1 MIPGRKA
8 SLPRKQNFNHMNK
21 AEIAVIDY
29 GMGNLRSVAK
39 ALELVGAKAVV
50 SDSPKR
56 ILAAEA
62 VVFPGVGSFG
72 PAMNNLKDK
81 GLDETIKDAVSRGR
95 FFLGLCLGFQLL
107 FEVSYEEGKHKGLG
121 IFDGDV
127 PKFKAPGKKGI
138 SLRIPHMGW
147 NTVKAAD
154 AGEKMFK
161 GIPDNAYFYFVHSYY
176 CAPKD
181 KGVIAGETT
190 YGKTFCSAIVKNR
203 IWACQFHPEKSA
215 SNGIRLLRNFVSEVE
230 KCS

>member
-1 MIPGRKA
+1 MKK
-8 SLPRKQNFNHMNK
+8 S
-21 AEIAVIDY
+21 EIAVIDY

-50 SDSPKR
+50 SDDPKK
-56 ILAAEA
+56 ILSAQA

-72 PAMNNLKDK
+72 PAMNNLKEK
-81 GLDETIKDAVSRGR
+81 GLDETIKDAIFRGR

-121 IFDGDV
+121 VLRGEV
-127 PKFKAPGKKGI
+127 PKFRIPEKKGA

-147 NTVKAAD
+147 NTVKSTA

-161 GIPDNAYFYFVHSYY
+161 GIPDNSYFYFVHSYY

-181 KGVIAGETT
+181 KGVIAGKTS
-190 YGKTFCSAIVKNR
+190 YGIDFCSAMVKNA
-203 IWACQFHPEKSA
+203 IWACQFHPEKSGK
-215 SNGIRLLRNFVSEVE
+215 NGIRLLGNFVKEVE